1 MNKKILVWQKTV
13 PIIILAMMLGLSGLS
28 RYLVAAAKPSI
39 NVYPNIPV
47 GSDDFNS
54 CELNPMW
61 TFVDPLGDS
70 AYEVTGRFTDDA
82 WLQISVPAEV
92 GHTLYPETNTD
103 APRMMQPFDNTDF
116 EIEVKFE
123 STVNELYQG
132 QGILI
137 EQEPNT
143 NFMRFEFFANET
155 QIRFLA
161 ASIIDDTYTTHHNI
175 TIAPAGTSGPL
186 YMRVAR
192 LGDQWTHSY
201 SFNGTDWTT
210 RQSFTREI
218 TVNNVGV
225 YALNAPPSAL
235 PEKIPAFT
243 AQFDYFF
250 FTSDPIIPE
259 DGDRNTLTLSTNG
272 DGSVEA
278 NPEGP
283 YACFDS
289 VSVTAIP
296 NTGWEFANWSGDLSG
311 SINPESITM
320 DGSKSVT
327 ANFDAFEYTLT
338 SNVVGNGIVIKAPD
352 QTTYHYNDIVTLTG
366 ESDPGWS
373 FAGWSGDV
381 SSSDN
386 PTDITIQGDTNIT
399 ATFALD
405 EYSLTVNTIGNGSV
419 AINPDKTVYHYGDRV
434 TLTAIAESEWFFA
447 GWSGDVTSSDN
458 PIDIT
463 IQGDT
468 NITVNFTQD
477 EYSLTVITVGN
488 GSVVIN
494 PDKTA
499 YHYGDVVTLT
509 AVADPVW
516 NFAGWSGD
524 ASGIDNPKVIKILGN
539 TKITATFTT
548 HWLFLPKILKSEN

>member
-1 MNKKILVWQKTV
+1 
-13 PIIILAMMLGLSGLS
+13 
-28 RYLVAAAKPSI
+28 
-39 NVYPNIPV
+39 
-47 GSDDFNS
+47 
-54 CELNPMW
+54 
-61 TFVDPLGDS
+61 
-70 AYEVTGRFTDDA
+70 
-82 WLQISVPAEV
+82 
-92 GHTLYPETNTD
+92 
-103 APRMMQPFDNTDF
+103 MMQPFDNTDF

-123 STVNELYQG
+123 STVNKLYQG

-175 TIAPAGTSGPL
+175 SIAPAGTPGPF

-201 SFNGTDWTT
+201 SFNGTVWTT

-250 FTSDPIIPE
+250 FTSDPVIPE
-259 DGDRNTLTLSTNG
+259 DGDRNTLTLSANG

-278 NPEGP
+278 SPEGP
-283 YACFDS
+283 YDCFDN

-296 NTGWEFANWSGDLSG
+296 NTGWEFANWSGDLSS

-338 SNVVGNGIVIKAPD
+338 SNVVGNGTVIKDPD
-352 QTTYHYNDIVTLTG
+352 QTTYHYNDVVTMTG
-366 ESDPGWS
+366 EPDPGWS

-386 PTDITIQGDTNIT
+386 PIDITIQGDTNIT
-399 ATFALD
+399 ATF
-405 EYSLTVNTIGNGSV
+405 
-419 AINPDKTVYHYGDRV
+419 
-434 TLTAIAESEWFFA
+434 
-447 GWSGDVTSSDN
+447 
-458 PIDIT
+458 
-463 IQGDT
+463 
-468 NITVNFTQD
+468 TQD
-477 EYSLTVITVGN
+477 EYTLIVNILGS
-488 GSVVIN
+488 GSVDVDPEQSI
-494 PDKTA
+494 
-499 YHYGDVVTLT
+499 YLYGDLVTLT
-509 AVADPVW
+509 AVADIEW
-516 NFAGWSGD
+516 YFARWSGD
-524 ASGIDNPKVIKILGN
+524 AEGSVNPKTITIQDN
-539 TKITATFTT
+539 TIVTATF
-548 HWLFLPKILKSEN
+548 LPTRLYLPTIFNSSN